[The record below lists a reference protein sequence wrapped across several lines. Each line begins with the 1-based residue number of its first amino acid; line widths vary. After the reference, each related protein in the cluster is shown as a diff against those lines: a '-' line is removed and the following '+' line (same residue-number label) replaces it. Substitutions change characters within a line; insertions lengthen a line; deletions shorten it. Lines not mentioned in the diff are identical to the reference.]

1 MLFSFF
7 LFYFICCER
16 RSKPLPLVNVKSKKK
31 KKKLQFDYSNQGTW
45 KKIIQSQRFLK
56 TKNSQGFFFANEPKT
71 FIIFRVFPKRSG
83 TF

>member
-16 RSKPLPLVNVKSKKK
+16 RSKPLPLVNVKSK

-71 FIIFRVFPKRSG
+71 FIIFRGVS
-83 TF
+83 

>member
-16 RSKPLPLVNVKSKKK
+16 RSKPLPLVNVKSQK

-56 TKNSQGFFFANEPKT
+56 TKNSQGFFLQTNQ
-71 FIIFRVFPKRSG
+71 KRS
-83 TF
+83 